1 MGGPNVP
8 NRERLISRINELLDR
23 RRLTN
28 DGPFVRE
35 LEKRIAGLLGVKHCI
50 ATCNGTTALEIAIR
64 ALGVEGEFIIPSMT
78 FIATAHALAWQG
90 VTPVFCDVDATSYT
104 LDPRRIE
111 EMITP
116 RTAGIIGVHL
126 WGRPCDLDSIGEI
139 AQRRNLKLLYDA
151 AHAFGCSYDG
161 RMIGN
166 FGDAEVFSFH
176 ATKYFHTF
184 EGGAVVTNDPDIARK
199 SQLMRNFGF
208 EGYDSVVSLGTNG
221 KMTEPSAAMGLTL
234 LESLDDLIEANRRN
248 YERYRDHLE
257 GIPGVELLVY
267 DQTEKRNY
275 QHVIL
280 SVDPLVTHVSRDQLL
295 EVLWAEN
302 VLARRYFYPGCHRM
316 EPYRSRFPDA
326 GQYLPVTEKALER
339 VIALPNGT
347 QIGPV
352 EVDVICQIIQK
363 VIENGARVSES
374 LEQDSS

>member
-1 MGGPNVP
+1 M
-8 NRERLISRINELLDR
+8 
-23 RRLTN
+23 
-28 DGPFVRE
+28 
-35 LEKRIAGLLGVKHCI
+35 
-50 ATCNGTTALEIAIR
+50 EIAIR